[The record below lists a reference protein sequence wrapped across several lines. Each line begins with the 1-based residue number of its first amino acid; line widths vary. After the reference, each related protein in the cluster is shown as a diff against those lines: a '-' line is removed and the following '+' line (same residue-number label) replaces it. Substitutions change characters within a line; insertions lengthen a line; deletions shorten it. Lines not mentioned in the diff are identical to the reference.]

1 MKTKLSISVDN
12 EIIALIEEK
21 LKEGLYRNKSHAVEY
36 ALMRLLKK

>member
-21 LKEGLYRNKSHAVEY
+21 LEQGVFRNKSHAVEY